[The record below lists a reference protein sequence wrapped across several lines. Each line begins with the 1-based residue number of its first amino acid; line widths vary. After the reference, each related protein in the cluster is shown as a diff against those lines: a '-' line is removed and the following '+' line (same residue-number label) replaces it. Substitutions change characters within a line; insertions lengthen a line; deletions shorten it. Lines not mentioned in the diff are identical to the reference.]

1 MIIVTIMK
9 KNLFKNF
16 LSFSSLTFLSRI
28 LGFLRDTIIARYF
41 GASFATDAFFVA
53 FKIPNLLRRITAEG
67 AFTQAFVPITA
78 DYKKLG
84 RVHLHAFFNKISS
97 LLALALVIITLVG
110 IFASPWIVM
119 ITAPGFS
126 DNPEQFNMT
135 VDLLRITFPYILF
148 ISLVAMAGAIL
159 NSFEKFAVTAF
170 SPVLLNVSFILAAIY
185 FKDMFENPIYVLAWA
200 VFFGGILQLILQIPF
215 IKSIGWS
222 PRIDFDIQD
231 SGVRRVLRLM
241 GPAILGVSII
251 QISLLINTIFAS
263 FLTKGSVS
271 WLYYADRLME
281 FPAGVLGVALS
292 TVLLPSLSKNIA
304 QINNKKFNETLHW
317 GLRFGFFVSVPAAI
331 ALGVMSG
338 PLVFTLFHYGKF
350 SVLDAEMT
358 QKALIAYSIGLIGL
372 IMVKVLA
379 PAFYSQKDIK
389 TPVKIAVI
397 TLFVTQFMNL
407 VLINLLQHAGLALA
421 IGIGACLNAFL
432 LFYFLIKK
440 HHFKIKPDLLID
452 ITRIILASILMGLFL
467 FFITPQQNFWIDA
480 NMTQKIIH
488 TSMYLCGGFCFY
500 LFILSI
506 IGAKLKKIVTP

>member
-1 MIIVTIMK
+1 MK
-9 KNLFKNF
+9 KNLLKNF

-41 GASFATDAFFVA
+41 GASIATDAFFVA

-84 RVHLHAFFNKISS
+84 RVKLHAFFNKISS
-97 LLALALVIITLVG
+97 LLALVLIIITLLG
-110 IFASPWIVM
+110 IFASPWIVLV
-119 ITAPGFS
+119 TAPGFS
-126 DNPEQFNMT
+126 DDPEQFNLT
-135 VDLLRITFPYILF
+135 VDLLRITFPYIFF
-148 ISLVAMAGAIL
+148 ISFVAMAGAIL
-159 NSFEKFAVTAF
+159 NSFEKFAITAF

-200 VFFGGILQLILQIPF
+200 VFFGGVFQLALQIPF

-222 PRIDFDIQD
+222 PKIDFDIKD
-231 SGVRRVLRLM
+231 FGVRRVLKLM
-241 GPAILGVSII
+241 GPAILGVSVI

-263 FLTKGSVS
+263 FLSKGSVS

-292 TVLLPSLSKNIA
+292 TVLLPSLSKSIT

-331 ALGVMSG
+331 ALGVLSG
-338 PLVFTLFHYGKF
+338 PLVFTLFHYGEF
-350 SVLDAEMT
+350 SLMDAEMT

-389 TPVKIAVI
+389 TPVKIAVA

-421 IGIGACLNAFL
+421 IGIGACFNAFV
-432 LFYFLIKK
+432 LFLFLIKK
-440 HHFKIKPDLLID
+440 HHFKVHSNLLID
-452 ITRIILASILMGLFL
+452 LAKIVLASILMGIFL
-467 FFITPQQNFWIDA
+467 FFIVPQQSFWIDA
-480 NMTQKIIH
+480 NMSKKILH
-488 TSMYLCGGFCFY
+488 TSIYICAGLFFY
-500 LFILSI
+500 LFTLIM
-506 IGAKLKKIVTP
+506 IGVKLKKIVTP